1 MARLT
6 INVFAFLLIIGFSS
20 LMFQSCY
27 YDKADIRPTPC
38 DTTSTF
44 NSRIAPLVASQCAT
58 PSCHASASS
67 GGGIVLNTYTDIQA
81 IALDGSFVGCVNG
94 AGYSLMPKGTSGLS
108 TCDKDAIAKWVNAGA
123 PNN

>member
-6 INVFAFLLIIGFSS
+6 TKLFLLAGIAGFAALS
-20 LMFQSCY
+20 FQSCY
-27 YDKADIRPTPC
+27 YDKADIRPAPC

-44 NSRIAPLVASQCAT
+44 NSRIAPLVASKCAT
-58 PSCHASASS
+58 PSCHAAASS

-81 IALDGSFVGCVNG
+81 IALDGSFVGCING

-108 TCDKDAIAKWVNAGA
+108 TCDKDAITRWVNAGA

>member
-6 INVFAFLLIIGFSS
+6 TKLLTLAFIAGIAALS
-20 LMFQSCY
+20 FQSCY

-44 NSRIAPLVASQCAT
+44 SSRIAPLVAAQCSS
-58 PSCHASASS
+58 PSCHATSS
-67 GGGIVLNTYTDIQA
+67 GGGGIVLNTYSDIQS
-81 IALDGSFVGCVNG
+81 IALDGSFVDCING
-94 AGYSLMPKGTSGLS
+94 NGVTLMPKGSSGLS
-108 TCDKDAIAKWVNAGA
+108 TCDKNAITKWVNAGA